1 MLLTPSKTSI
11 GSIPKVIVQPV
22 GSEYEEKTEPVE
34 RRKTRSSSA
43 RSNTSTGS
51 GTRSSTLS
59 TENAF
64 MQLSTST
71 LSGDH
76 ILNVAHQDGTNEGH
90 ARGQRM
96 SEVGTCP
103 KPGYVVKLPNI
114 LDPPSYSECCPPP
127 PPFFGTWQDGNN
139 TNLAETMQEDTNLT
153 EDALED
159 NTIAITMQVGGK
171 ASLEQFDLMKMI
183 GQGSYGKVF
192 LVRKNRGNDTGQL
205 YAMKVLKKSTTSMR
219 TRNGTKIERNILA
232 KVDHPFIVKL
242 HYAFQTEGKLYM
254 ILGK

>member
-1 MLLTPSKTSI
+1 MLTPSKTSI
-11 GSIPKVIVQPV
+11 SSIPKVIVQPV

-43 RSNTSTGS
+43 RSNTSTSS
-51 GTRSSTLS
+51 GNRSSTLS

-76 ILNVAHQDGTNEGH
+76 IINVAHQDGTIQSEGTNDGH
-90 ARGQRM
+90 ARGQGM
-96 SEVGTCP
+96 SEVGTSP
-103 KPGYVVKLPNI
+103 KPGYVVKMPCSPDSP
-114 LDPPSYSECCPPP
+114 DPPSYSECCPPP
-127 PPFFGTWQDGNN
+127 PSVFGTWQDGNN
-139 TNLAETMQEDTNLT
+139 TNLAETMQGDT
-153 EDALED
+153 

>member
-1 MLLTPSKTSI
+1 MLTPSKTSI
-11 GSIPKVIVQPV
+11 SSIPKVKVQPV

-51 GTRSSTLS
+51 GNRSSTLS

-76 ILNVAHQDGTNEGH
+76 IINVANQDGTIHSDGTNEGH

-96 SEVGTCP
+96 SEVGITSP
-103 KPGYVVKLPNI
+103 KPGYVVKLPNT

-127 PPFFGTWQDGNN
+127 PSVFGTWQDGNN
-139 TNLAETMQEDTNLT
+139 TNLAETMQGDT
-153 EDALED
+153 

>member
-11 GSIPKVIVQPV
+11 SSVPKVIVQPV
-22 GSEYEEKTEPVE
+22 VSDYEEKTEPVE

-51 GTRSSTLS
+51 GNRSSTLS

-76 ILNVAHQDGTNEGH
+76 IINVAHQDGTNEGH
-90 ARGQRM
+90 AQGQRM
-96 SEVGTCP
+96 SEVGTSP
-103 KPGYVVKLPNI
+103 KPGYVVKLPNTP
-114 LDPPSYSECCPPP
+114 DPPSYSECCPPP
-127 PPFFGTWQDGNN
+127 PSFFGTWQDGNN
-139 TNLAETMQEDTNLT
+139 TNLAETMQGDTNLT

>member
-1 MLLTPSKTSI
+1 MLTPSKTSI
-11 GSIPKVIVQPV
+11 SIPKVIVQPV

-43 RSNTSTGS
+43 RSNTSTSS
-51 GTRSSTLS
+51 GNRSSTLS

-76 ILNVAHQDGTNEGH
+76 IINVAHQDGTIHSDGTNEGH
-90 ARGQRM
+90 ARGQMM
-96 SEVGTCP
+96 SEVGITNP
-103 KPGYVVKLPNI
+103 KPGYVVKLPSS

-127 PPFFGTWQDGNN
+127 PSFFGTWQDGNN
-139 TNLAETMQEDTNLT
+139 TNLAETMQGDT
-153 EDALED
+153 

>member
-1 MLLTPSKTSI
+1 MLTPSKTSI
-11 GSIPKVIVQPV
+11 SSIPKVIVQPV

-43 RSNTSTGS
+43 RSNTSTSS
-51 GTRSSTLS
+51 GNRSSTLS

-76 ILNVAHQDGTNEGH
+76 IINVAHQDGTIHSDGTNEGH

-96 SEVGTCP
+96 SEVGITSP
-103 KPGYVVKLPNI
+103 KPGYVVKLPSS

-127 PPFFGTWQDGNN
+127 PSFFGTWQDGNN
-139 TNLAETMQEDTNLT
+139 TNLAETMQGDT
-153 EDALED
+153 

>member
-1 MLLTPSKTSI
+1 MLLFNN
-11 GSIPKVIVQPV
+11 
-22 GSEYEEKTEPVE
+22 EC
-34 RRKTRSSSA
+34 
-43 RSNTSTGS
+43 
-51 GTRSSTLS
+51 
-59 TENAF
+59 
-64 MQLSTST
+64 T

-76 ILNVAHQDGTNEGH
+76 IINVAHQDGTIHSDGTNEGH

-96 SEVGTCP
+96 SEVGTSP
-103 KPGYVVKLPNI
+103 KPGYVVKLPSS

-127 PPFFGTWQDGNN
+127 PSFFGTWQDGNN